1 MFRLDLTLF
10 NQMRTQVTKVNNA
23 DAGELK
29 KIHQLFTL
37 IAHGFDPSQPPA
49 SVLLYREG
57 VRLYQNGHYSSSK
70 LVFEDALSKAEEED
84 CSYETISL
92 YKAQITKVQEYI
104 KSREKTTKYS
114 WWKTIIPLLGS
125 SSSISLA
132 AGFYLGRMKPS
143 PLIP

>member
-1 MFRLDLTLF
+1 MFRLNLTLF
-10 NQMRTQVTKVNNA
+10 NQIRPHVTKVNNA

-29 KIHQLFTL
+29 KIHQLFTQ

-49 SVLLYREG
+49 NVLLYREG
-57 VRLYQNGHYSSSK
+57 VKLYQNGHYSSSE
-70 LVFEDALSKAEEED
+70 LVFRDALTKAIEEK
-84 CSYETISL
+84 CSDETISL
-92 YKAQITKVQEYI
+92 YEAQLIKVQEYI
-104 KSREKTTKYS
+104 KSRGKTTKDS